1 MVLLIPGRMDV
12 EAVGLEPTLHY
23 ALIYSQLPSQFGHT
37 SIHTTNELVWHYTRW
52 DSNPH

>member
-1 MVLLIPGRMDV
+1 MKNEMAKEGFPDSGCGV

-37 SIHTTNELVWHYTRW
+37 SIPPTRGGLQM
-52 DSNPH
+52 N